1 MSVFKKILAV
11 YSGAVSVI
19 VAVYFLL
26 TLFLTDSSTLL
37 AYLNDLNVFTFFTK
51 GHAGELGV
59 WLMIDALMALAIII
73 ALAVNVTRKRR
84 LRVGAPDEPVTREY
98 LEVNVSFYATI
109 LLALWFFW
117 NWFYALYPENEPET
131 VALIHLEWWAWIDPM
146 TAIIAGATAFYLWRD
161 SQKAR

>member
-11 YSGAVSVI
+11 YCGAVSVI
-19 VAVYFLL
+19 VAGYFIL
-26 TLFLTDSSTLL
+26 TLFITDSNTLL
-37 AYLNDLNVFTFFTK
+37 GYLNDLNVFTFFTK

-73 ALAVNVTRKRR
+73 ALVLNAVRKHR
-84 LRVGAPDEPVTREY
+84 LRVGDPDEPVTREY
-98 LEVNVSFYATI
+98 LEVNVSFYSTI

-117 NWFYALYPENEPET
+117 NWIYSLYPENEPET

-146 TAIIAGATAFYLWRD
+146 AAIIAGATAAYLWRD

>member
-37 AYLNDLNVFTFFTK
+37 TYLNDLNVFTFFTK

-73 ALAVNVTRKRR
+73 ALAVNVTRKRS
-84 LRVGAPDEPVTREY
+84 LRVGAPV
-98 LEVNVSFYATI
+98 
-109 LLALWFFW
+109 
-117 NWFYALYPENEPET
+117 
-131 VALIHLEWWAWIDPM
+131 
-146 TAIIAGATAFYLWRD
+146 
-161 SQKAR
+161 

>member
-37 AYLNDLNVFTFFTK
+37 TYLNDLNVFTFFTK

-84 LRVGAPDEPVTREY
+84 LRVGDPDEPVTREY

-117 NWFYALYPENEPET
+117 NWFGVFSGQDSGTFWGFINPLFVLVVGSLGCRMWSRLAAL
-131 VALIHLEWWAWIDPM
+131 
-146 TAIIAGATAFYLWRD
+146 RR
-161 SQKAR
+161 SS

>member
-11 YSGAVSVI
+11 YCGAVSAI
-19 VAVYFLL
+19 VAGYFIL
-26 TLFLTDSSTLL
+26 TLFLTDSSALL

-73 ALAVNVTRKRR
+73 ALAVNVTRKFR
-84 LRVGAPDEPVTREY
+84 LPSGSPYEPVTREY
-98 LEVNVSFYATI
+98 LEVNVSFYSTI

-117 NWFYALYPENEPET
+117 NWIYSLYPENEPEV

-146 TAIIAGATAFYLWRD
+146 AAIIAGATAAYLWRD
-161 SQKAR
+161 SQ